1 MTRMLERRGVLFV
14 LSSPSG
20 AGKSTM
26 ARRLLGAEPDM
37 RVSVSATTRPP
48 RKGEAHGREYY
59 FETQD
64 GFDRLIA
71 DDALIEWAHVFD
83 HRYGTPQAPVEAALA
98 AGQDMLFDV
107 DWQGT
112 RALKGKLGPD
122 VVSIFLLPPSLEE
135 LERRLRGRGTDS
147 EEVIER
153 RMARA
158 SHEISHYDSYDYVF
172 VNDDF
177 DVCFEDV
184 QKVVDGERL
193 RASRRGAALEAFVK
207 AMERQDD

>member
-1 MTRMLERRGVLFV
+1 MKRRGVLFV

-26 ARRLLGAEPDM
+26 ARRLLEAEPDM
-37 RVSVSATTRPP
+37 RVSISATTRPP

-59 FETQD
+59 FESEA

-71 DDALIEWAHVFD
+71 ADALIEWAHVFD
-83 HRYGTPQAPVEAALA
+83 HRYGTPQGPVEDALA
-98 AGQDMLFDV
+98 AGRDMLFDV

-112 RALKGKLGPD
+112 RALKGKLGAD
-122 VVSIFLLPPSLEE
+122 VVSVFLLPPSLEE
-135 LERRLRGRGTDS
+135 LERRLRGRGTDT

-158 SHEISHYDSYDYVF
+158 VHEISHYDAYDYVF

-177 DVCFEDV
+177 GACFEEV
-184 QKVVDGERL
+184 RTVVAGERL
-193 RASRRGAALEAFVK
+193 RASRRGPWLEEFVRT
-207 AMERQDD
+207 MERQDD

>member
-1 MTRMLERRGVLFV
+1 MKRRGVLFV

-26 ARRLLGAEPDM
+26 ARRLLAAQPEM
-37 RVSVSATTRPP
+37 RISVSATTRAP
-48 RKGEAHGREYY
+48 RRDEVEGQHYFFRSAAEFEAMAANDE
-59 FETQD
+59 F
-64 GFDRLIA
+64 
-71 DDALIEWAHVFD
+71 IEHAQVFD

-112 RALKGKLGPD
+112 RSLKGKLDRD

-135 LERRLRGRGTDS
+135 LESRLRGRGTDS

-158 SHEISHYDSYDYVF
+158 GHEISHYGAYDYVF
-172 VNDDF
+172 VNDDLER
-177 DVCFEDV
+177 CFRDV
-184 QKVVDGERL
+184 QAVVAGERL
-193 RASRRGAALEAFVK
+193 KASRRGPALEEFVRT
-207 AMERQDD
+207 MERRDD

>member
-1 MTRMLERRGVLFV
+1 MKRKGVLFV

-26 ARRLLGAEPDM
+26 ARKLLAAEANM
-37 RVSVSATTRPP
+37 GLSVSATTRPP
-48 RKGEAHGREYY
+48 RAGEVDGSDYY
-59 FETQD
+59 FKTDAQFAAMIE
-64 GFDRLIA
+64 A
-71 DDALIEWAHVFD
+71 DEFIEHAQVFD
-83 HRYGTPQAPVEAALA
+83 HRYGTPQAPVEEALA
-98 AGQDMLFDV
+98 AGRDMLFDV

-112 RALKGKLGPD
+112 RALKGKLQND

-158 SHEISHYDSYDYVF
+158 TNEISHYDSYDYVF
-172 VNDDF
+172 VNDDL
-177 DVCFEDV
+177 DGCFQNV
-184 QKVVDGERL
+184 RKVVEAERL
-193 RASRRGAALEAFVK
+193 RASRRGPWLEEFVRT
-207 AMERQDD
+207 MERQDD